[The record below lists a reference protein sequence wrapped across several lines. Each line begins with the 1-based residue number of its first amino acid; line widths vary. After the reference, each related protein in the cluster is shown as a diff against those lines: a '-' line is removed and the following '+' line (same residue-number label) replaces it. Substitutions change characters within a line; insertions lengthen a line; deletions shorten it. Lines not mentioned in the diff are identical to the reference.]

1 MIDKPLSRRSF
12 LPASLALGGLGLQ
25 LAGNARAADAPAT
38 PSASALP
45 AGLTTAPVS
54 QAALSPRLTMHA
66 IDIFHG
72 TPGAGMKVDLSM
84 FDNGAYK
91 PLKSIET
98 AANGRSAE
106 PLLLEGSYKAGRYE
120 VLLHID
126 EYFARFDTPLPKP
139 TFLATVPLRFV
150 VRNPQDRI
158 HLAILFTPWSYSYYR
173 GS

>member
-12 LPASLALGGLGLQ
+12 LPTSLALGGLGLQ
-25 LAGNARAADAPAT
+25 LASAGNAHAADAPAM
-38 PSASALP
+38 P

-54 QAALSPRLTMHA
+54 QAELSPRLTMHA

-72 TPGAGMKVDLSM
+72 TPGAAMKVDLSVLE
-84 FDNGAYK
+84 NGAYR
-91 PLKSIET
+91 PIKSIQT
-98 AANGRSAE
+98 SPNGRPTD
-106 PLLLEGSYKAGRYE
+106 PLLLESTYKAGRYE

-126 EYFARFDTPLPKP
+126 EYFSRLDTPLPKP
-139 TFLATVPLRFV
+139 TFLSTVPLRFV

>member
-12 LPASLALGGLGLQ
+12 LPTSLALGGLGLQ

-38 PSASALP
+38 PVMP

-54 QAALSPRLTMHA
+54 QSELSPRLTMHA

-72 TPGAGMKVDLSM
+72 TPGAGMKADLSM
-84 FDNGAYK
+84 FDSGSYK
-91 PLKSIET
+91 PVKSIET

-106 PLLLEGSYKAGRYE
+106 PLLLEGTYKAGRYE

-139 TFLATVPLRFV
+139 TFLSTVPLRFV
-150 VRNPQDRI
+150 VRNPQERI

>member
-12 LPASLALGGLGLQ
+12 LPASLALGGIGLQ
-25 LAGNARAADAPAT
+25 LAGNAHAADAPAT
-38 PSASALP
+38 PAMP

-54 QAALSPRLTMHA
+54 QSDLSPRLTMHA

-72 TPGAGMKVDLSM
+72 TPGAGMKVDFSM
-84 FDNGAYK
+84 FEDGAYRRV
-91 PLKSIET
+91 KSIET

-106 PLLLEGSYKAGRYE
+106 PLLLEGTYKAGRYE

-126 EYFARFDTPLPKP
+126 DYFSRLNASLPKP
-139 TFLATVPLRFV
+139 TFLSTVPLRFV
-150 VRNPQDRI
+150 VRNPQERI

>member
-12 LPASLALGGLGLQ
+12 LPASLALGGIGLQ
-25 LAGNARAADAPAT
+25 LAGHAHAADAPA
-38 PSASALP
+38 AVP

-54 QAALSPRLTMHA
+54 QSDLSPRLTMHA

-98 AANGRSAE
+98 APNGRSAD
-106 PLLLEGSYKAGRYE
+106 PLLLEGTYKAGRYE

-126 EYFARFDTPLPKP
+126 EYFSRFDTPLPKP
-139 TFLATVPLRFV
+139 TFLSTVPLRFV
-150 VRNPQDRI
+150 VRNPQERI